1 MGGGGEQRA
10 DVSAEQPQFAVAHD
24 DVGVLELDT
33 TGADGFDLPAFED
46 ETGFVFLFD
55 EIVVVGFFVAD
66 DAHGVPVVFSG
77 VFRYNAAYYLC
88 YRTKVCLMP
97 RVHKTVVLPYSQA
110 QMYDLVERVEDYP
123 KFLPWC
129 GGVTMHNRTETSMD
143 VTIKI
148 AFRGL
153 HQSFR
158 TVNRNT
164 PPSAMEMRF
173 RDGPFKHL
181 VGKWRF
187 EPVAL
192 ASAHKDGQGVR
203 VVFDLDYEFSN
214 KLFALAIG
222 PVFNVIAQTFMDGF
236 VKQAKALYG

>member
-1 MGGGGEQRA
+1 MTA
-10 DVSAEQPQFAVAHD
+10 S
-24 DVGVLELDT
+24 
-33 TGADGFDLPAFED
+33 FDLWS
-46 ETGFVFLFD
+46 LYQ
-55 EIVVVGFFVAD
+55 IC
-66 DAHGVPVVFSG
+66 
-77 VFRYNAAYYLC
+77 N
-88 YRTKVCLMP
+88 MP

-129 GGVTMHNRTETSMD
+129 GGVTMHNRTDTSMD
-143 VTIKI
+143 VTIKM

-153 HQSFR
+153 NQSFR
-158 TVNRNT
+158 TVNRNS

-181 VGKWRF
+181 IGKWRF

-192 ASAHKDGQGVR
+192 TSALHDGQGVR

-236 VKQAKALYG
+236 VKQAKVLYG